1 METDVQVSRKQRD
14 DLVHTA
20 DQKKTEDAR
29 LLARVESLQKDIA
42 VLRIQAKNETTK
54 RQGKLEAAYLS
65 LLVPEGEQPDFKAL
79 GLGEDAS
86 KQDVEEYL
94 N

>member
-1 METDVQVSRKQRD
+1 METEVQVSRKQRD
-14 DLVHTA
+14 ELVHTA

-42 VLRIQAKNETTK
+42 VLRIQAKNENTK

-65 LLVPEGEQPDFKAL
+65 LLVPEGEQPNFKSL